1 MKKLFAALLA
11 LTMLVGMFAL
21 TSCNKAKPELD
32 LEKAEKALEDAKYTV
47 VVADKKEDI
56 DMPGVEKML
65 RAADEKYENHLY
77 IYVFEDAKTAKLFY
91 QQMKVSYDQQIE
103 QLELEIKYYELILDT
118 YKDDMDSDAIDD
130 MEDELKDMKEELEEY
145 KEDYSFGR
153 DGKTVWNGTVKAVE
167 ATIKD

>member
-65 RAADEKYENHLY
+65 RAYDEKGENYLY
-77 IYVFEDAKTAKLFY
+77 MYVFEDAKTAKLFY
-91 QQMKVSYDQQIE
+91 QQMKVSYDQAIE
-103 QLELEIKYYELILDT
+103 ELELEIKYYEHILDT

>member
-21 TSCNKAKPELD
+21 TSCNAKPELD
-32 LEKAEKALEDAKYTV
+32 LDEAKKELEAAEYTV

-65 RAADEKYENHLY
+65 RAYDEKGENYLY
-77 IYVFEDAKTAKLFY
+77 MYVFEDAKTAKLFY
-91 QQMKVSYDQQIE
+91 QQMKMSYDQQIE
-103 QLELEIKYYELILDT
+103 QIELEIKYYEHILDT
-118 YKDDMDSDAIDD
+118 YKDDMDSDEIDD
-130 MEDELKDMKEELEEY
+130 MEDELKDLKKDLEEY
-145 KEDYSFGR
+145 KDDYNFGR